1 MLPPQSSVGNANF
14 PRIHGNSDSLFVV
27 WQAAETSNYEVYC
40 AYGSGDDFSSFEQTK
55 SQVNLITNGT
65 KSNPDVF
72 TEMVSYMLFFRMGV
86 SGNVLYRRG
95 RISMADLSEN
105 SLKDILIY
113 LNPASHE
120 IHIKGINT
128 PTNFTITSNDGK
140 QVMSGIV
147 SENKTSIS
155 IQEIPSGNY
164 IITINKINYTI
175 DIQ

>member
-1 MLPPQSSVGNANF
+1 
-14 PRIHGNSDSLFVV
+14 
-27 WQAAETSNYEVYC
+27 
-40 AYGSGDDFSSFEQTK
+40 
-55 SQVNLITNGT
+55 
-65 KSNPDVF
+65 
-72 TEMVSYMLFFRMGV
+72 
-86 SGNVLYRRG
+86 
-95 RISMADLSEN
+95 MADLSEN

-113 LNPASHE
+113 PNPASHE

-147 SENKTSIS
+147 SENKMSIS